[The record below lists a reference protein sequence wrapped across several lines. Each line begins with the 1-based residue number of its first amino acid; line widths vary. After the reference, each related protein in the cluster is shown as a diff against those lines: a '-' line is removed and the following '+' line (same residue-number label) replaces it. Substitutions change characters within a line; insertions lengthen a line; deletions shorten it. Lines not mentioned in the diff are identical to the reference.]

1 MENKRFDKELVKS
14 FIEAARADLK
24 SAEVNLRE
32 GIYNNSI
39 YHSQQAVE
47 KIVKALLLVHNI
59 FKATHIV
66 SPELKKIEKKEEIK
80 KEILNSVKS
89 LEEHWVTSR
98 YPFRM
103 GKEVWNPVRAFTEED
118 AKDALEKAKFVV
130 REIEKI
136 LKEKYGIEV

>member
-14 FIEAARADLK
+14 FVEAALADLK
-24 SAEVNLRE
+24 SAEAMLKE
-32 GIYNNSI
+32 GIYNNSV
-39 YHSQQAVE
+39 YHSQQAAE
-47 KIVKALLLVHNI
+47 KIIKALLLVHNI

-66 SPELKKIEKKEEIK
+66 SPELKKIEREEEIR
-80 KEILNSVKS
+80 KEIINAIKG

-103 GKEVWNPVRAFTEED
+103 GKEIWNPVKAFTEED

-130 REIEKI
+130 KEIEKI
-136 LKEKYGIEV
+136 LKEKYGIEI

>member
-1 MENKRFDKELVKS
+1 MENKGFDAELVKS
-14 FIEAARADLK
+14 FVEAANSDLEAAASLLK
-24 SAEVNLRE
+24 DRNF
-32 GIYNNSI
+32 NNSV
-39 YHSQQAVE
+39 YHAQQAVE

-66 SPELKKIEKKEEIK
+66 SPELKRIQEEEKIGEKVLHI
-80 KEILNSVKS
+80 VGR

-103 GKEVWNPVRAFTEED
+103 GKEVWNPVKAFDESD
-118 AKDALEKAKFVV
+118 AKDALEKARFVV

-136 LKEKYGIEV
+136 LKEKYCVET